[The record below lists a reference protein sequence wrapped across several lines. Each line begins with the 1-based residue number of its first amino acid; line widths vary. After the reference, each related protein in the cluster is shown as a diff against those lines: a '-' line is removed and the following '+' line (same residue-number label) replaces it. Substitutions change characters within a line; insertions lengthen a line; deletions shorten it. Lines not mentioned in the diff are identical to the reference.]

1 MRRNLS
7 ILGLVGTLIIAV
19 IFALWVTGW
28 YNRNI
33 SAGGPAAQPVSLDP
47 ALIETHSL
55 TPTPTD
61 SAVASNPGASPGT
74 LAASSTC
81 DPTAPCGQEAAT
93 PTPGT
98 PSPAKPPA
106 TPEPDDLLTLGKGIL
121 TPAPPAAVN
130 DVPVD
135 QFVVMPD
142 SVKENVRKIYAQG
155 QTLGNNPRAFSK
167 IGDSTI
173 ENPYFLTRFDGG
185 PYKLGDYKYLQS
197 VIDYFAG
204 SFGRQSM
211 AVRIGLHSWSAL
223 NATWADKT
231 KCKPNETPVGCE
243 FRLHKPSIVFIH
255 LGANDTD
262 TPKLFKENM
271 QKLVEFCVQS
281 GVIPILS
288 TKADRFKDPENAFNK
303 TIRVLAEENH
313 VPLWDFDLVAE
324 TLPGRGLGE
333 DNVHMTSFNSHD
345 YTLPEAFQRGHS
357 VHNLTALIV
366 LDRVWKEITQ
376 AER

>member
-7 ILGLVGTLIIAV
+7 ILGLAGALIIAV
-19 IFALWVTGW
+19 LFALWEAGW
-28 YNRNI
+28 YNRNF
-33 SAGGPAAQPVSLDP
+33 SAGGPASWPVSLGT

-55 TPTPTD
+55 APAPID
-61 SAVASNPGASPGT
+61 SAAMLNPGDSAGATEGDP
-74 LAASSTC
+74 AC
-81 DPTAPCGQEAAT
+81 DPAALCAPGDAIL
-93 PTPGT
+93 TPGT
-98 PSPAKPPA
+98 PPPLRPSA
-106 TPEPDDLLTLGKGIL
+106 TPEPDELLTLGKGGV
-121 TPAPPAAVN
+121 TPALPADVN
-130 DVPVD
+130 GVPVD
-135 QFVVMPD
+135 RFIVMPD
-142 SVKENVRKIYAQG
+142 HVKENVREIYAQG
-155 QTLGNNPRAFSK
+155 QKLNNNPRAFSK

-185 PYKLGDYKYLQS
+185 PYKLGDYAYLKS
-197 VIDYFAG
+197 VIDYYAG

-243 FRLHKPSIVFIH
+243 FRLHRPSIVFIH

-262 TPKLFKENM
+262 TPKYFKENM
-271 QKLVEFCVQS
+271 QKLVELCVQS

-288 TKADRFKDPENAFNK
+288 TKADRFKDPENTFNK
-303 TIRVLAEENH
+303 TIRELSEENK

-333 DNVHMTSFNSHD
+333 DNVHMTSFYSHD
-345 YTLPEAFQRGHS
+345 YTSPEAFQRGHG

-366 LDRVWKEITQ
+366 LDRVWKVITP
-376 AER
+376 ADK

>member
-7 ILGLVGTLIIAV
+7 ILGLAGALIIAV
-19 IFALWVTGW
+19 LFALWEAGW

-33 SAGGPAAQPVSLDP
+33 RAGGPASQPASLST

-55 TPTPTD
+55 APAPTD
-61 SAVASNPGASPGT
+61 SAAMPNPGASAGTPGVEP
-74 LAASSTC
+74 TC
-81 DPTAPCGQEAAT
+81 EPTALCPPETAT
-93 PTPGT
+93 PTPDT
-98 PSPAKPPA
+98 PLPPRPSA
-106 TPEPDDLLTLGKGIL
+106 TPEPDELLTLGKGVM
-121 TPAPPAAVN
+121 TPAPPADVN
-130 DVPVD
+130 GVQVD
-135 QFVVMPD
+135 QFIVMPD
-142 SVKENVRKIYAQG
+142 RVKENVREIYAQG
-155 QTLGNNPRAFSK
+155 QKLKNNPRAFSK

-185 PYKLGDYKYLQS
+185 PYKLGDYAYLKS
-197 VIDYFAG
+197 VINYYAG

-243 FRLHKPSIVFIH
+243 FRLHQPSIVFIH

-262 TPKLFKENM
+262 TPKYFKENM

-303 TIRVLAEENH
+303 TIRELAEENK

-333 DNVHMTSFNSHD
+333 DNVHMTSFYSHD
-345 YTLPEAFQRGHS
+345 YTSPEAFQRGHG

-366 LDRVWKEITQ
+366 LDRVWKVITP
-376 AER
+376 ADK

>member
-7 ILGLVGTLIIAV
+7 ILGLVVTLIIALV
-19 IFALWVTGW
+19 FSLWEAGW
-28 YNRNI
+28 HDGSI
-33 SAGGPAAQPVSLDP
+33 SAGGLASQPVSLEP
-47 ALIETHSL
+47 TLEMKLS
-55 TPTPTD
+55 TPIPTD
-61 SAVASNPGASPGT
+61 SAVAPNPGASSAMPV
-74 LAASSTC
+74 ADPTC
-81 DPTAPCGQEAAT
+81 DPTALCGQEAVT
-93 PTPGT
+93 STPGA
-98 PSPAKPPA
+98 PSPAKPTA
-106 TPEPDDLLTLGKGIL
+106 MPEPDELLTLGKGIV
-121 TPAPPAAVN
+121 TPAPPKDVN
-130 DVPVD
+130 GVEVD
-135 QFVVMPD
+135 QFIVMPH
-142 SVKENVRKIYAQG
+142 SVEENIRVIYARG

-185 PYKLGDYKYLQS
+185 PYKLGDYQYLRS
-197 VIDYFAG
+197 AINYFGG

-231 KCKPNETPVGCE
+231 QCNPNETPVGCE
-243 FRLHKPSIVFIH
+243 FRLHKPSMTFIH

-262 TPKLFKENM
+262 TPKYFGENM
-271 QKLVEFCVQS
+271 QKLVDFCVQS

-288 TKADRFKDPENAFNK
+288 TKADRFKDPGNVFNK
-303 TIRVLAEENH
+303 TIRELAEENQ

-333 DNVHMTSFNSHD
+333 DNVHMTSFYSHD

-366 LDRVWKEITQ
+366 LDRIWREITQ
-376 AER
+376 TDR

>member
-19 IFALWVTGW
+19 IFALWEAGW
-28 YNRNI
+28 YSRNI
-33 SAGGPAAQPVSLDP
+33 SAGGPAAQGVSSDP
-47 ALIETHSL
+47 ELIETHPL
-55 TPTPTD
+55 TLAATD
-61 SAVASNPGASPGT
+61 SAVAPNPGASSRILGANP
-74 LAASSTC
+74 TC
-81 DPTAPCGQEAAT
+81 DPTALCESEAAA
-93 PTPGT
+93 PTPSS
-98 PSPAKPPA
+98 PSPVKPSA

-130 DVPVD
+130 DVQVD

-173 ENPYFLTRFDGG
+173 ENPYFLTRFDDG
-185 PYKLGDYKYLQS
+185 PYKLGDYRYLQS
-197 VIDYFAG
+197 VVDYFAG

-231 KCKPNETPVGCE
+231 TCKPNETPVGCE

-262 TPKLFKENM
+262 TPKFFKENM

-303 TIRVLAEENH
+303 TIRELAAENQ

-333 DNVHMTSFNSHD
+333 DNVHMTSFYSHD

-376 AER
+376 ADR